1 MTPAQRRRR
10 RRAQAES
17 TTEPQREFSPS
28 NPPAADSLGA
38 RIDISAI
45 VFRDLTDR
53 VAEMKEQQELT
64 AEAVEELTRLVERL
78 VILMGRRDKPG
89 AGGLIGSNGDYYNTA
104 NTNTSHVERSANIN
118 LDNPLNL

>member
-10 RRAQAES
+10 RRAQER

-38 RIDISAI
+38 RIDNFAI
-45 VFRDLTDR
+45 AFRDLTDR

-64 AEAVEELTRLVERL
+64 AEAVEKLTRLINRL
-78 VILMGRRDKPG
+78 VILMERRDEPG
-89 AGGLIGSNGDYYNTA
+89 AGGLIGTNGNYYNIA

>member
-10 RRAQAES
+10 RRAQER

-38 RIDISAI
+38 RIDNSAI
-45 VFRDLTDR
+45 AFRDLTDR

-64 AEAVEELTRLVERL
+64 AEAVEELTRLINRL
-78 VILMGRRDKPG
+78 ITLNEVRDMSPRQ
-89 AGGLIGSNGDYYNTA
+89 
-104 NTNTSHVERSANIN
+104 RSAELDRRTAQEYEFKRIN
-118 LDNPLNL
+118 LENPLNL

>member
-10 RRAQAES
+10 RRAQER

-38 RIDISAI
+38 RIDNSAI
-45 VFRDLTDR
+45 AFRDLTDR

-64 AEAVEELTRLVERL
+64 AEAVEKLTGLVERL
-78 VILMGRRDKPG
+78 ITLTEAQNRQNP
-89 AGGLIGSNGDYYNTA
+89 SPTYYNA
-104 NTNTSHVERSANIN
+104 NTT
-118 LDNPLNL
+118 

>member
-10 RRAQAES
+10 RRAQER

-38 RIDISAI
+38 RIDNSAI
-45 VFRDLTDR
+45 AFRDLTDR

-78 VILMGRRDKPG
+78 VILMERRDEPG
-89 AGGLIGSNGDYYNTA
+89 AGGLIGTNGNYYNIA

>member
-10 RRAQAES
+10 RRAQER

-38 RIDISAI
+38 RIDNFAI
-45 VFRDLTDR
+45 AFRDLTDR

-78 VILMGRRDKPG
+78 VILMERRDEPG
-89 AGGLIGSNGDYYNTA
+89 AGGLIGTNGNYYNIA

-118 LDNPLNL
+118 LDNPRNL